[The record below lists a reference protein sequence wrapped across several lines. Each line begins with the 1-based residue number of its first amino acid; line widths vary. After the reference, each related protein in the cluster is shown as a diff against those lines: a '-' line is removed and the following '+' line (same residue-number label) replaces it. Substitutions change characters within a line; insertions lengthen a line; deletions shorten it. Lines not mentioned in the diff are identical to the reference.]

1 MINIDKGVS
10 IILHDWLNVKKDELI
25 HFITDEKHL
34 KEAEAIARWA
44 DGADAVLKTTVLPSH
59 VIQDGDVI
67 EKMVGILSNENV
79 IIGATN
85 YSFITTSAIRTA
97 VGNGARFLSIPLSC
111 TDGTSLLEND
121 FILMNTSEAKRNAR
135 KLISY
140 LSGAERIRVTTKL
153 GTDLSLSIK
162 GRKPGSF
169 YGQARRPKETASA
182 SFEVYVAPVEDSMNG
197 VLYLDASI
205 GYVGLVNNPI
215 KIIYKDGTMI
225 SAESEGDDVKKLIS
239 YIDSFKDPTMYKP
252 GEFGIGLN
260 KRSQV
265 RGVCYIEDE
274 STYSTFH
281 IGMGRNIA
289 LGGVQEAA
297 GHFDIVTHKPN
308 IYVDDMLIM
317 KEGEIFI

>member
-25 HFITDEKHL
+25 HFITDETHL
-34 KEAEAIARWA
+34 REAEAISRWA
-44 DGADAVLKTTVLPSH
+44 YGADAVLKTTILPSH
-59 VIQDGDVI
+59 LIQDGEVI
-67 EKMVGILSNENV
+67 EKMVDILSNENA
-79 IIGATN
+79 IIGATD
-85 YSFITTSAIRTA
+85 YSFITTTA
-97 VGNGARFLSIPLSC
+97 VRAAVANGARFLSIPLSC

-121 FILMNTSEAKRNAR
+121 FIMMNTNQAKRDAK
-135 KLISY
+135 KLLSY
-140 LSGAERIRVTTKL
+140 LENAERIRVTTAL

-162 GRKPGSF
+162 GRKAGAF

-182 SFEVYVAPVEDSMNG
+182 SFEVYVAPQEDSMNG
-197 VLYLDASI
+197 VLMLDASF
-205 GYVGLVNNPI
+205 GYLGLVESPI
-215 KIIYKDGTMI
+215 EIHFENG
-225 SAESEGDDVKKLIS
+225 KLIS
-239 YIDSFKDPTMYKP
+239 AQSADGGADKLLNYIDSFHDDTMYKP

-260 KRSQV
+260 RMSRT

-289 LGGVQEAA
+289 LGGVQQAA
-297 GHFDIVTHKPN
+297 GHFDIVTNKPN

-317 KEGEIFI
+317 KQGDIFI

>member
-10 IILHDWLNVKKDELI
+10 IILHDWLNVRKDELI

-34 KEAEAIARWA
+34 KEAEAIGRWA

-59 VIQDGDVI
+59 VIQDGEVI

-85 YSFITTSAIRTA
+85 YSFITTNAIKTA
-97 VGNGARFLSIPLSC
+97 VSNGARFLSIPLSC

-121 FILMNTSEAKRNAR
+121 FILMNTNEAKRNAR

-140 LSGAERIRVTTKL
+140 INGAERIRVTTKL

-169 YGQARRPKETASA
+169 YGQARRSKETASA
-182 SFEVYVAPVEDSMNG
+182 SFEVYVAPMEDSMNG

-205 GYVGLVNNPI
+205 GYVGLVKNPI
-215 KIIYKDGTMI
+215 RIVYKDGTMI
-225 SAESEGDDVKKLIS
+225 SAESEGDDAEKLLN
-239 YIDSFKDPTMYKP
+239 YIDSFHDRTMYKP

-260 KRSQV
+260 KRSRV

-297 GHFDIVTHKPN
+297 GHFDIVTNRPN
-308 IYVDDMLIM
+308 IYIDDMLIM